1 MANRILRLDTPAQY
15 LQRLAGFLN
24 KKINIVQ
31 VDNTVL
37 LAKLLQISDKALTV
51 KNMRGQE
58 LTVKITDIYEIIID
72 LKD

>member
-1 MANRILRLDTPAQY
+1 MANRILRIDTPAKH
-15 LQRLAGFLN
+15 LQQLAGFLN

-31 VDNTVL
+31 VDNTVV
-37 LAKLLQISDKALTV
+37 LAELLQISDNVLTV

-58 LTVKITDIYEIIID
+58 LTVKIPDIYEIIID

>member
-37 LAKLLQISDKALTV
+37 LAELLQISDKALTV